1 MRVSSPVLSSVV
13 ITAIVCTSVGVAV
26 AGSSGNTL
34 HACAS
39 KHGGALRIASKC
51 RRSERAITWSQTGP
65 AGAQGPQGTRGP
77 QGAQGSQGAQGLAGS
92 NGLDGSARAYARVF
106 GAGGGPG
113 SQPSFDA
120 AATKG
125 FTTVNEPLAGHYCL
139 TVPGLDAA
147 TTAPVMTPIFNAG
160 ASLDAIMVKVAPASQ
175 SSLCPSNGFHVVVD
189 RVQLDNSGPSP
200 FIEAVPIGNVSFT
213 IAVP

>member
-13 ITAIVCTSVGVAV
+13 ITAIVCTSVGVAL
-26 AGSSGNTL
+26 AGSSKNTL

-39 KHGGALRIASKC
+39 KHGGALRIAKKC
-51 RRSERAITWSQTGP
+51 RRSERAVTWSKTGP
-65 AGAQGPQGTRGP
+65 AGARGAQGTQGP
-77 QGAQGSQGAQGLAGS
+77 QGAQGVAGS

-106 GAGGGPG
+106 GTGGGPG
-113 SQPSFDA
+113 NQPSFDA

-139 TVPGLDAA
+139 TAPGLDPE

-160 ASLDAIMVKVAPASQ
+160 SSLDAIVVKVVPASQ
-175 SSLCPSNGFHVVVD
+175 SSLCPSNEFHVVVE
-189 RVQLDNSGPSP
+189 RVQLDSSGPTP
-200 FIEAVPIGNVSFT
+200 FVEAVPVGNVSFT